1 MRETKKQEIMK
12 QKKIQNA
19 EITLSVTDDSDF
31 LSKYSPS
38 NKPVISS
45 EVAEFLEDSVREFH
59 PKAEIKLTIKGDC
72 VDDNEKP
79 IYAEAIKN
87 YFELKRCETE
97 RDIHRKTFVSIIFTV
112 IGVIAL
118 AAMFLLDAIFKSEI
132 WTECVDIFAWVFIWE
147 AVDQFFIERSGL
159 LMRRKRLE
167 NFVNITV
174 EYK

>member
-1 MRETKKQEIMK
+1 MKKKTIK
-12 QKKIQNA
+12 NA
-19 EITLSVTDDSDF
+19 EITLSINDDSDF

-38 NKPVISS
+38 DKPVISS
-45 EVAEFLEDSVREFH
+45 EVAEFLENAAREFH
-59 PKAEIKLTIKGDC
+59 PKAEIKLTVKGEC
-72 VDDNEKP
+72 VDDKEKP

-87 YFELKRCETE
+87 YFVLKHCETE
-97 RDIHRKTFVSIIFTV
+97 RDIRRKTFISIIFTI

-118 AAMFLLDAIFKSEI
+118 AAMFLVDGIFKNEI

-174 EYK
+174 EFI

>member
-1 MRETKKQEIMK
+1 MTSKQKIMK
-12 QKKIQNA
+12 KKLIKNA
-19 EITLSVTDDSDF
+19 EIMLSITDDSDF

-38 NKPVISS
+38 DKPVISY
-45 EVAEFLEDSVREFH
+45 EVAEFLENAARDFH
-59 PKAEIKLTIKGDC
+59 PKAEIKLTVKGDC
-72 VDDNEKP
+72 VGDEEKP

-87 YFELKRCETE
+87 YFVLKHCETE
-97 RDIHRKTFVSIIFTV
+97 RDIRRKTFVSIVFTI

-118 AAMFLLDAIFKSEI
+118 AAMFLVDGFFKNEI

-167 NFVNITV
+167 NFVSITV
-174 EYK
+174 EFI

>member
-1 MRETKKQEIMK
+1 MKKKTIK
-12 QKKIQNA
+12 NA

-38 NKPVISS
+38 DKPVISS
-45 EVAEFLEDSVREFH
+45 DVAEFLENAAREFH
-59 PKAEIKLTIKGDC
+59 PAAEIKLTVKGDC

-79 IYAEAIKN
+79 VYAEAIKN
-87 YFELKRCETE
+87 YFALKHAETE
-97 RDIHRKTFVSIIFTV
+97 RDIRRKTVVSLIFTL

-118 AAMFLLDAIFKSEI
+118 AAMFLVDGIFKNEI
-132 WTECVDIFAWVFIWE
+132 WTECADIFAWVFIWE
-147 AVDQFFIERSGL
+147 AVDQFFIERSEL

-174 EYK
+174 EFV